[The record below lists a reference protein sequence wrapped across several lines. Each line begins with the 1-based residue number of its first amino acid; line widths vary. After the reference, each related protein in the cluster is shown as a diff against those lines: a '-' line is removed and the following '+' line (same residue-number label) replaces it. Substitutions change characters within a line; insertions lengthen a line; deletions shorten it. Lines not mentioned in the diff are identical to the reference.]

1 MWGTLKGECVEI
13 LEDLWIWGRLMSDEA
28 VGLGKNSEKN
38 LLACFSF
45 LLLSLLFLCK
55 LQARDVSV
63 PVPKNGGTLWYRNKG
78 IWTPNLCL
86 AAKSIL

>member
-1 MWGTLKGECVEI
+1 
-13 LEDLWIWGRLMSDEA
+13 MSDEA

-63 PVPKNGGTLWYRNKG
+63 PVPKNGGTLRYRNKG
-78 IWTPNLCL
+78 I
-86 AAKSIL
+86 